1 MIVSGSFLRTCVSAL
16 RARKVLDTHMG
27 FKVPFQGTSIGK
39 LFTSKLARF
48 LYQLLFLLCDGA
60 LVDLA
65 PCTLLA
71 HPAAQNI
78 VQRPTTVITFR
89 NAHSKCW
96 RNIQTIENHNIKSQF
111 LVPILIF
118 KKSISEKKHYIEY
131 GRCLVT
137 AKAAKSFA
145 NF

>member
-1 MIVSGSFLRTCVSAL
+1 MYNVEMIVSGSFLRTCVSAL

-78 VQRPTTVITFR
+78 VQRPTTTV
-89 NAHSKCW
+89 
-96 RNIQTIENHNIKSQF
+96 
-111 LVPILIF
+111 
-118 KKSISEKKHYIEY
+118 
-131 GRCLVT
+131 
-137 AKAAKSFA
+137 AKSVFA
-145 NF
+145 SGNRFFEAEFSEY

>member
-1 MIVSGSFLRTCVSAL
+1 MYNVEMIVSGSFLRTCVSAL
-16 RARKVLDTHMG
+16 TARKVLDTHMG

-78 VQRPTTVITFR
+78 VQRPTTIITFR
-89 NAHSKCW
+89 YAHSKML
-96 RNIQTIENHNIKSQF
+96 ENYPNNRKSQYQ
-111 LVPILIF
+111 ITIF
-118 KKSISEKKHYIEY
+118 GPHSY
-131 GRCLVT
+131 
-137 AKAAKSFA
+137 F
-145 NF
+145 

>member
-78 VQRPTTVITFR
+78 VQRPTTIITFR
-89 NAHSKCW
+89 YAHSKML
-96 RNIQTIENHNIKSQF
+96 ENYPNNRKSQYQITIF
-111 LVPILIF
+111 GPHSYF